1 MPIRA
6 RWRPCLRPCAA
17 DEAGVLEAGASGLAD
32 DRRGSAVF
40 GRAARQGLE
49 LRLRQVL
56 ERIANQPNAAREV
69 VQRPGVRVLPLVRYP
84 YKVFYRVRSDSVLIL
99 HIRHAARQPW
109 VERS

>member
-1 MPIRA
+1 MRLEFSKRA
-6 RWRPCLRPCAA
+6 
-17 DEAGVLEAGASGLAD
+17 LAD
-32 DRRGSAVF
+32 LRTIAEEAHVF

-49 LRLRQVL
+49 LRLRQVF